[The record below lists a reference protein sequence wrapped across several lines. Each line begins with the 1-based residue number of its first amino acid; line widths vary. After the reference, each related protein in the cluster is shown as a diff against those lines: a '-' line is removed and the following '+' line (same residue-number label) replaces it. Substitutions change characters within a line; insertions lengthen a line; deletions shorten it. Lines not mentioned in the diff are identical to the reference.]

1 METLALQPSIGIT
14 LQPSIGITLQRS
26 IGITLQRSIG
36 ITVPTRIAT
45 PRCTAPVETP
55 TMVTTAIMA

>member
-26 IGITLQRSIG
+26 IGIT
-36 ITVPTRIAT
+36 VPTRITT

-55 TMVTTAIMA
+55 TTVTTAIMA